1 LSLSAFDGEITGE
14 KNLEGIEIIES
25 RPGRLSL
32 AIAKVK
38 DNDPLARE
46 VEYRFGAIRGIHQ
59 VEADAAQ
66 GRVSINYNRQELT
79 SLFSLLKLK
88 ETFSALFPEI
98 SVTQLAVLVSRTL

>member
-1 LSLSAFDGEITGE
+1 M
-14 KNLEGIEIIES
+14 EGIEIIES
-25 RPGRLSL
+25 RPGQLSL

-38 DNDPLARE
+38 DNDALARE

-66 GRVSINYNRQELT
+66 GLVSINYDRAELS

-98 SVTQLAVLVSRTL
+98 NVAQLAAWVSRTL